1 MMQQVLEKR
10 KSMVSSLA
18 FDAVSLNRELGD
30 KESHRG
36 HIKVELRCFG
46 AVTALSCPEG
56 V

>member
-1 MMQQVLEKR
+1 MQQFLEKR

-18 FDAVSLNRELGD
+18 FDVVSLNTELGD

-46 AVTALSCPEG
+46 AATALSCPEG

>member
-1 MMQQVLEKR
+1 MQQLLEKR
-10 KSMVSSLA
+10 KSMVSSL
-18 FDAVSLNRELGD
+18 FLDVVSMNTELRD

-36 HIKVELRCFG
+36 HIEVELRCFG